1 MSPDFRGLRTASNH
15 MLERVN
21 LMPMQSQTRQ
31 LLAAAVLSA
40 SVVLTATANTVDR
53 ALEQGVTR
61 ANQAQQVQQN
71 VDAIDADIR
80 ALQTEYRT
88 INKEIDGLNVY
99 LQQLERQLQSQQREL
114 AGIENSIQQV
124 TLVERQIT
132 PLMLRMIDAIQLFV
146 KADVPFLQ
154 EARQQRVAA
163 LTDLMGRADVTVAEK
178 YRKVME
184 AYQIEVNYGR
194 TIESYR
200 GTLTLN
206 DSAREVDFL
215 RVGRVAFMYTSL
227 DGQEMGVW
235 NNNTQQWQML
245 DASYKSKLMAGI
257 RIAREQAAPS
267 LIQVPVAAPQ
277 ESK

>member
-1 MSPDFRGLRTASNH
+1 

-40 SVVLTATANTVDR
+40 SVVLTVTANTVDR
-53 ALEQGVTR
+53 ALEQGVAR
-61 ANQAQQVQQN
+61 ASQAQQAQQHVN
-71 VDAIDADIR
+71 TIDADIR
-80 ALQTEYRT
+80 ELQTEYRT

-99 LQQLERQLQSQQREL
+99 LQQLDRQLQSQQREL

-132 PLMLRMIDAIQLFV
+132 PLMLRMIEAIELFV
-146 KADVPFLQ
+146 QADVPFLQ
-154 EARQQRVAA
+154 ASRQQRVAA
-163 LTDLMGRADVTVAEK
+163 LTELMGRADVTVAEK

-215 RVGRVAFMYTSL
+215 RVGRVSFMYTSL

-235 NNNTQQWQML
+235 NNHTQQWQRL